1 MIKNSLFKAYTSEV
15 QVAFVLMAV
24 ENLFRKKLRYLRQLP
39 VQFSLNQVH
48 LKVSNTRLDFSVQS
62 RRAVKPRYRFSVT
75 LNEGNDFWS
84 IGSFSYYRGQPINR
98 YMLTSS
104 PYRLQDFVNCAL
116 VAPETKHS
124 VIISGLF
131 EFMSNLGC
139 EKDFEETLSQLLQS
153 NSNGYL

>member
-1 MIKNSLFKAYTSEV
+1 MIKNNLLEGYSSEV

-48 LKVSNTRLDFSVQS
+48 LKVSDYRLDFSVQN
-62 RRAVKPRYRFSVT
+62 RRVVKPRYRFSIVFS
-75 LNEGNDFWS
+75 EGNDSWS
-84 IGSFSYYRGQPINR
+84 IGSFSYYRGVPTNR
-98 YMLTSS
+98 YVLTSS

-124 VIISGLF
+124 VIISGLN

>member
-48 LKVSNTRLDFSVQS
+48 LKVSNIRLDFLVQN
-62 RRAVKPRYRFSVT
+62 RRAVIPRYRFSIVFS
-75 LNEGNDFWS
+75 EGNDFWS
-84 IGSFSYYRGQPINR
+84 VGSFSYYRGVPTNR
-98 YMLTSS
+98 YVLTSS

-116 VAPETKHS
+116 VAPETKYS
-124 VIISGLF
+124 VINSGLS

-139 EKDFEETLSQLLQS
+139 EKDFEETLSQLLQA
-153 NSNGYL
+153 NSKGYL